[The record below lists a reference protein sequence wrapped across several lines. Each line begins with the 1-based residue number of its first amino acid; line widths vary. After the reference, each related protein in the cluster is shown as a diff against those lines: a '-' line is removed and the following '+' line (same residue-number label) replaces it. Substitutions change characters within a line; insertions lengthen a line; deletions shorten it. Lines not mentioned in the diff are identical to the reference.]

1 MPAKTPPKKSKSVLK
16 RDRQTLKKTSKNRS
30 VKNMFRTLSKKVEL
44 EVANKNLEGAKT
56 ALKIVVSVISRAATK
71 GIIHKNTASRKVSKL
86 TRIVNSLLRSG
97 AV

>member
-44 EVANKNLEGAKT
+44 EVADKNLEGAKT
-56 ALKIVVSVISRAATK
+56 ALKIVVSAINRAATS
-71 GIIHKNTASRKVSKL
+71 GIIHKNTASRKVSQL

>member
-16 RDRQTLKKTSKNRS
+16 RDRQTLKKTSGNRS
-30 VKNMFRTLSKKVEL
+30 IKNMFRTLSKKIEL
-44 EVANKNLEGAKT
+44 EVANKNLEGAT
-56 ALKIVVSVISRAATK
+56 AALKIVVSAINRAATK
-71 GIIHKNTASRKVSKL
+71 RIIHKNTASRKVSQL